1 MLVGELGL
9 VLVPD
14 DLELLGGPE
23 AMPEVLKRSDYL
35 ALTLPL
41 TEETRGLLGA
51 RELDDE
57 RRSGPGRAADGD
69 LAVVQIAQMG
79 DDRLVELGT
88 RGHARGAPPLSP
100 APGCRACS
108 TYG

>member
-1 MLVGELGL
+1 MNVCAIRRD
-9 VLVPD
+9 VRRSAAD

-51 RELDDE
+51 RELDTMKAGAILVNISRAAVIDEDALYTALRE
-57 RRSGPGRAADGD
+57 RRIAAAALD
-69 LAVVQIAQMG
+69 VWY
-79 DDRLVELGT
+79 R
-88 RGHARGAPPLSP
+88 
-100 APGCRACS
+100 
-108 TYG
+108 